1 MLWWGYIHV
10 DKSIHIKRYFNDGD
24 INDAR
29 WSPFVEH
36 VFEEFEA
43 SSREE
48 AFKYIK
54 EKVNVH

>member
-1 MLWWGYIHV
+1 M